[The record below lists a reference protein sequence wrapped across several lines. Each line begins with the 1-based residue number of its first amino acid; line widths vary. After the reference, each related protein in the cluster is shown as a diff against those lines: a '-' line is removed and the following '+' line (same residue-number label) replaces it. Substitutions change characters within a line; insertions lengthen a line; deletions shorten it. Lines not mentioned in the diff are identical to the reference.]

1 MDEKYPNT
9 TDRTWS
15 PGSSRGERSMT
26 EQARDVVQGAREG
39 LGQAGEYLNETMD
52 KTLDKT
58 QQVVNRYKD
67 GGVDQMKQ
75 DVVEYTRQQ
84 PMTAL
89 LIASAAGLLLGMLMA
104 AGRR

>member
-1 MDEKYPNT
+1 MDERYPNT

-15 PGSSRGERSMT
+15 PGSSRGDRSMT
-26 EQARDVVQGAREG
+26 DQARDMVQGARQG
-39 LGQAGEYLNETMD
+39 LEQAGEYINDTMD
-52 KTLDKT
+52 RT

-67 GGVDQMKQ
+67 GGVDQVKQ
-75 DVVEYTRQQ
+75 DVVDYTRQQ

-89 LIASAAGLLLGMLMA
+89 LIAAAAGLMLGMVMA

>member
-1 MDEKYPNT
+1 MDERYPNT

-39 LGQAGEYLNETMD
+39 LGQAGEYISDTM
-52 KTLDKT
+52 DKT

-75 DVVEYTRQQ
+75 HVVEYTRQQ

-89 LIASAAGLLLGMLMA
+89 LIATAAGLLLGMLMA

>member
-1 MDEKYPNT
+1 MDERHPNT

-15 PGSSRGERSMT
+15 PASSRGERSMT

-39 LGQAGEYLNETMD
+39 LEQAGEYLNDTV
-52 KTLDKT
+52 TKT
-58 QQVVNRYKD
+58 QQAAQQAVNRYKD
-67 GGVDQMKQ
+67 GGVDQMKR

-89 LIASAAGLLLGMLMA
+89 LVATGAGLLLGMLMA